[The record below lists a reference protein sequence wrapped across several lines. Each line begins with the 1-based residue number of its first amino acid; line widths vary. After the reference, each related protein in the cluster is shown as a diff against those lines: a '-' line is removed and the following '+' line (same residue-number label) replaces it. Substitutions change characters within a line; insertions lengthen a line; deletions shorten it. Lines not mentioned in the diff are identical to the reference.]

1 MPRCP
6 FATFKP
12 LTGSAGAHTGGPFKI
27 VHHTTEGSTANGAFA
42 AFKAHKSDPHFTVD
56 ATTIFQHIDTNEAAK
71 ALKNAKGGVQTNR
84 DSAVQIE
91 VVGFA
96 HRPKT
101 RATLENVRRLC
112 RWIEA
117 THGIPRVWPNGFPKP
132 ATASGKDPGGH
143 NRNAANWDT
152 KAGHYG
158 HSNVPENEHW
168 DPAYTKTE
176 VDFLMMD
183 DTEGL
188 ESVEQFESIILED
201 PGMADDV
208 SHMPDHAD
216 PEGLELES
224 VMPASAPAVRR
235 KKRPA
240 KKAAAKR
247 KSYKAAPK
255 AKKAG
260 RKSAA
265 KRKPAAAKRASAK
278 RKPARKA
285 TRKAKPRKQSR
296 SKG

>member
-1 MPRCP
+1 MMPRCP

-12 LTGSAGAHTGGPFKI
+12 ISGSSGSHTGGPFKI
-27 VHHTTEGSTANGAFA
+27 VHHTTEGSTAKGAFA

-56 ATTIFQHIDTNEAAK
+56 ATTIFQHIDTNQAAR
-71 ALKNAKGGVQTNR
+71 ALRNAKGGVQTNR

-117 THGIPRVWPNGFPKP
+117 THSVPRVWPNGFPKP

-143 NRNAANWDT
+143 NRNAATWDS

-158 HSNVPENEHW
+158 HSNVPENTHW

-176 VDFLMMD
+176 VEFLMMD
-183 DTEGL
+183 DNESL
-188 ESVEQFESIILED
+188 ESPDQFSSIILED
-201 PGMADDV
+201 PGLASDV
-208 SHMPDHAD
+208 SRMPDHAD

-224 VMPASAPAVRR
+224 VVLSEGRTAPR

-240 KKAAAKR
+240 RKAAAKR
-247 KSYKAAPK
+247 KAAPK
-255 AKKAG
+255 AKKAK
-260 RKSAA
+260 RKVAA
-265 KRKPAAAKRASAK
+265 KRKPAAAKRAAK
-278 RKPARKA
+278 RKPARSA
-285 TRKAKPRKQSR
+285 ARKAKSSKKRSRRK
-296 SKG
+296 G